1 MIAKV
6 LVDVKS
12 KNVDKMYDY
21 SIPVKYK
28 DILQVGSRVIVPF
41 GPRKVMGYCLEIV
54 GQSDYNKDLKEIER
68 VIDVEPYLN
77 EELIDLA
84 KVISDETG
92 YLLISVLETI
102 LPAALKVMYKP
113 KILVIDEVS
122 LNESLKPFFKNRDEI
137 YLEEIEDDLYGLVL
151 KEIKAGHL
159 KQNYEITKRNKS
171 LSKRFV
177 KLLTKDKG
185 VLTDKQKLVFDYLNN
200 RKDKSDL
207 LKIITNRL
215 NITSSVIKT
224 MEKHGYVKIYDQEVF
239 RKVESFYHKPH
250 VEVDL
255 NPEQEIVYKEIKKKL
270 NQEHTI
276 LLHGVTGSGKTEIY
290 MKAINEVIERG
301 QTVILLVPEIS
312 LTPMMIQRFKSRFQH
327 LVATIHSG
335 LSKME
340 KYDEWR
346 RIIGKKAK
354 IVIGARSACFAPLEN
369 IGLMI
374 VDESHESSYKQS
386 DHLPYYA
393 IDILKKRSK
402 THKSLLLLGSA
413 TPNIE
418 SYARVSRGHYQLLEL
433 KNRALNSKMPTINIV
448 NMVDEFKAGHKEDI
462 SRSLINA
469 IKLRLDNN
477 QQVILL
483 INRRGYSNFLM
494 CRECGHVFKCK
505 NCDISL
511 TYHKHTNS
519 LKCHY
524 CSYEEKVPNTCENC
538 GSESIEY
545 MGSGT
550 QKIEN
555 DLKELFPNAKVFRMD
570 TDTTTRKH
578 SHEKLLHNFQ
588 EKGDILIGTQ
598 MIAKGLDFPKVT
610 LVGILQ
616 ADGNLFVPD
625 FRAPEK
631 TFQLIMQVS
640 GRSGRRD
647 TLGEVIIQAYNPEH
661 YAVKYAYKND
671 YQGFYE
677 HEMRLRR
684 IARYAPFY
692 FLVQLDI
699 TGNSINHILT
709 FGVQIVKD
717 LRKELSSQTIILG
730 PSSDVRKIKNKY
742 TTSIMIK
749 YKSEPEINQ
758 VIKKVVN
765 KYVEKDILIRV
776 DRFPGVG

>member
-1 MIAKV
+1 MIGKV

-28 DILQVGSRVIVPF
+28 DFLQVGSRVIVPF
-41 GPRKVMGYCLEIV
+41 GHRKVMGYCLEITKE
-54 GQSDYNKDLKEIER
+54 SDYDQELKSIER
-68 VIDVEPYLN
+68 IIDVESYLN
-77 EELIDLA
+77 QELIGLA
-84 KVISDETG
+84 KEISKETG

-102 LPAALKVMYKP
+102 LPAALKVMYKA
-113 KILVIDEVS
+113 KLEVLDFER
-122 LNESLKPFFKNRDEI
+122 LNSQLKPFFKNTYER
-137 YLEEIEDDLYGLVL
+137 YLEDIDDDLYTLVS
-151 KEIKAGHL
+151 KEIKSGYL
-159 KQNYEITKRNKS
+159 KQNYEITKKNKS

-177 KLLTKDKG
+177 KLLTDHRDG
-185 VLTDKQKLVFDYLNN
+185 LTDKQRLVFDYLKS
-200 RKDKSDL
+200 RKDQSDL
-207 LKIITNRL
+207 QQIIVHHL
-215 NITSSVIKT
+215 NITTSVLKT
-224 MEKHGYVKIYDQEVF
+224 MEKHQFVKIYDQEVM
-239 RKVESFYHKPH
+239 RKVETFYHKTH
-250 VEVDL
+250 ADVVLNEEQVEVF
-255 NPEQEIVYKEIKKKL
+255 NEIKSKL
-270 NQEHTI
+270 NKEHTI

-290 MKAINEVIERG
+290 MKAINEVIARG
-301 QTVILLVPEIS
+301 ENVILLVPEIS
-312 LTPMMIQRFKSRFQH
+312 LTPMMIQRFKSRFKE

-346 RIIGKKAK
+346 RIIRKEAR
-354 IVIGARSACFAPLEN
+354 IVIGARSACFAPLDH

-374 VDESHESSYKQS
+374 VDESHESSYKQT

-402 THKSLLLLGSA
+402 THQSLLLLGSA

-433 KNRALNSKMPTINIV
+433 KNRAMNSKMPTINIV
-448 NMVDEFKAGHKEDI
+448 NMVEEFKAGHKEDL
-462 SRSLINA
+462 SRRLLDA
-469 IKLRLDNN
+469 IKLRLDHS

-511 TYHKHTNS
+511 TYHKQTQS

-524 CSYEEKVPNTCENC
+524 CSYEEAIPHTCENC
-538 GSESIEY
+538 GSKAIEY

-555 DLKELFPNAKVFRMD
+555 DLKALFPNANIYRMD

-578 SHEKLLHNFQ
+578 SHEKLLHSFQ

-661 YAVKYAYKND
+661 YAVKYAYEND
-671 YQGFYE
+671 YLGFYE

-684 IARYAPFY
+684 IARYSPFY
-692 FLVQLDI
+692 YLIQVDI
-699 TGNSINHILT
+699 TGNSIKHILT
-709 FGVQIVKD
+709 FGMQVVKD
-717 LRKELSSQTIILG
+717 IRRSLSTESIILG
-730 PSSDVRKIKNKY
+730 PSSEVRKINNKY

-749 YKSEPEINQ
+749 YKKEPEIDD
-758 VIKKVVN
+758 VIRKAVT
-765 KYVEKDILIRV
+765 KYAEKDILMRV

>member
-12 KNVDKMYDY
+12 KNVDKLYDY
-21 SIPVKYK
+21 SIPGKY
-28 DILQVGSRVIVPF
+28 DGILQVGSRVIVPF
-41 GPRKVMGYCLEIV
+41 GFRKVMGYCLEIV
-54 GQSDYNKDLKEIER
+54 KDSNYDKELKDIER
-68 VIDVEPYLN
+68 IIDVESYLN
-77 EELIDLA
+77 QELIELA
-84 KVISDETG
+84 RVISDETG
-92 YLLISVLETI
+92 YVLISVLETI
-102 LPAALKVMYKP
+102 LPSALKVMYKP
-113 KILVIDEVS
+113 KIEVLDLKK
-122 LNESLKPFFKNRDEI
+122 LNHSLKPFFKNHHER
-137 YLEEIEDDLYGLVL
+137 YLEEIDDDLYALVL
-151 KEIKAGHL
+151 KEIKAGVL
-159 KQNYEITKRNKS
+159 KQNYEIKKRNKS

-177 KLLTKDKG
+177 QLLTKDRDK
-185 VLTDKQKLVFDYLNN
+185 LTEKQKLVYDYLTQ
-200 RKDKSDL
+200 RKDKVDL
-207 LKIITNRL
+207 QQIIVHHL
-215 NITSSVIKT
+215 NITSSVLKT
-224 MEKHGYVKIYDQEVF
+224 MEKHRLVKVFNQEVM
-239 RKVESFYHKPH
+239 RKVETIYQKPH
-250 VEVDL
+250 NDVDL
-255 NPEQEIVYKEIKKKL
+255 NQEQKEVYNVIQNNL
-270 NQEHTI
+270 NKQHTI

-312 LTPMMIQRFKSRFQH
+312 LTPMMIQRFKSRFKH

-346 RIIGKKAK
+346 RIIRKEAR
-354 IVIGARSACFAPLEN
+354 IVIGARSACFAPLVN

-374 VDESHESSYKQS
+374 VDESHESSYKQT

-393 IDILKKRSK
+393 VDILKKRSK
-402 THKSLLLLGSA
+402 THQALLLLGSA

-433 KNRALNSKMPTINIV
+433 KNRALNSKMPTINLV
-448 NMVDEFKAGHKEDI
+448 NMVDEFKAGHTEDI

-524 CSYEEKVPNTCENC
+524 CSYEEALPRVCENC
-538 GSESIEY
+538 GSKSIEY

-555 DLKELFPNAKVFRMD
+555 DLNELFPDAKVFRMD
-570 TDTTTRKH
+570 TDTTSRKH
-578 SHEKLLHNFQ
+578 SHEKLLHSFQ

-661 YAVKYAYKND
+661 YAVKYAYEND
-671 YQGFYE
+671 YHGFYE

-684 IARYAPFY
+684 IARYSPFY
-692 FLVQLDI
+692 FLVRLDI

-709 FGVQIVKD
+709 FAVQVVKD
-717 LRKELSSQTIILG
+717 LRRELSTETIILG
-730 PSSDVRKIKNKY
+730 PSSDVKKINNKY

-749 YKSEPEINQ
+749 YKKEPEINH
-758 VIKKVVN
+758 VMKKVVN
-765 KYVEKDILIRV
+765 KYIEKDILIRV